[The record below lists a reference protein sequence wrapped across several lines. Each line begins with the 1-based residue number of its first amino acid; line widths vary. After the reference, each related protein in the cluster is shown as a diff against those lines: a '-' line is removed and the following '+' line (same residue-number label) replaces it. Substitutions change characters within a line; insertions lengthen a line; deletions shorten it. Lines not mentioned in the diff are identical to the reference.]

1 MSRYAKKR
9 TVKPL
14 LLALTVLTSAALLL
28 GSVLA
33 WTDFTQSRTNKFRG
47 TVDADV
53 ILHDEFDGEN
63 KDVFVENAGS
73 AAVYVRV
80 RLDEYMKVGDLVFAN
95 GADAKDKTTWTP
107 HTYDGPSITD
117 CGNAENGKFH
127 DYYTWE
133 MSGAQRGYTPG
144 TPGMVYD
151 ELDADGKVDTT
162 GTETTAAA
170 AAPVKLSDAITI
182 GGKVAASESLTEDEQ
197 ETWEAITNTGCWLL
211 DDTDEAAAG
220 GGWAYWSKALAP
232 GEATN
237 LLLDQVTL
245 KQDAEDD
252 WIYRID
258 VKLQAVTANDF
269 EKWDGAAAPNGY
281 KTTADA
287 KTLIAFW
294 QGS

>member
-14 LLALTVLTSAALLL
+14 LLALTILVSAALLL
-28 GSVLA
+28 GGVLA

-53 ILHDEFDGEN
+53 VLHDEFDGEN

-80 RLDEYMKVGDLVFAN
+80 RLDEYMKVGDLVFAE

-107 HTYDGPSITD
+107 HTYSGADITD
-117 CGNAENGKFH
+117 CGNADNGKFH
-127 DYYTWE
+127 DYYDWE
-133 MSGAQRGYTPG
+133 MSGAQRSYTPG

-151 ELDADGKVDTT
+151 ELGADGKVDTT
-162 GTETTAAA
+162 GTGTTAAE
-170 AAPVKLSDAITI
+170 AAPVKLSKAIEI
-182 GGKVAASESLTEDEQ
+182 GVKATTDPSSLTTEEQ
-197 ETWEAITNTGCWLL
+197 TTWNNILTGCWLL
-211 DDTDEAAAG
+211 DDTENG
-220 GGWAYWSKALAP
+220 GGWAYWSKALDP

-237 LLLDQVTL
+237 LLLDQVAL
-245 KQDAEDD
+245 KQDAADD

-269 EKWDGAAAPNGY
+269 AKWDVTDGPNGY
-281 KTTADA
+281 KTTTNA
-287 KTLIAFW
+287 KKLIAFW